1 MNQKITGNP
10 EDHVI
15 LIFYYTFMM
24 YGREYN
30 FKNWTIYSAM
40 TKGYCQGTRGENI
53 FDPASV
59 RVVWIEDLFLV
70 SMLEFYTLFM
80 RGENIS
86 PKSSQQDIYDLP
98 NGSYFQRVNWRY

>member
-40 TKGYCQGTRGENI
+40 TKGYYQGTRDENI

-59 RVVWIEDLFLV
+59 RIVWNEDLFFSFNVRILYT
-70 SMLEFYTLFM
+70 FYEGGKHFSKKFPTRHL
-80 RGENIS
+80 
-86 PKSSQQDIYDLP
+86 
-98 NGSYFQRVNWRY
+98 